1 VKRRRQS
8 REKSSPESWP
18 VIRMQSV
25 STQQWHEEGSGVAA
39 GPAEIVMTN
48 ESAAEAPSPQDM
60 LTEPEQTLYVSP
72 AYLTI
77 GNFVDVAPRTWPGI
91 NQLGG
96 VGCITKTHEVDV
108 KRGNETAKKV
118 VKINVKY
125 TLGGRESNVDV
136 CYVTEYVH
144 GEKLRDRSKQLG
156 RCTRCGSHR
165 EDCNSCDWVA
175 EQQQQQQE
183 EALTEDL
190 VAEEHDDVS
199 NTFMDSDEE
208 ERARLDISRKY
219 KSLRRQRNKRRRKS
233 KAVATTDKVQL
244 DDEDIPL
251 AVLEKQKE
259 KQQKAKKPKQK
270 RRRTAQ
276 TSVLASLPETAAAA
290 AKDETDEFEFPGTP
304 TVGSPFSQEEERLLT
319 PRPLDEDGNVLE
331 EEKLLTPRP
340 LDDDGNDIE
349 EERLLT
355 PRPLEED
362 ETELSTPKTLNE
374 DASMNFDG
382 NDEISFHGDQDDSS
396 DEDIALNELAP
407 TRKSTYEPESSDDSI
422 LSYES
427 YETESD
433 DETYDGNVV
442 SQQLHQIPRE
452 FEDLLKFIDEVAS
465 EVSDNRLSYANQKLV
480 LLKSRLIVAK
490 NTRNTSLHAMNT
502 AERVEIDLLAAD
514 R

>member
-1 VKRRRQS
+1 
-8 REKSSPESWP
+8 
-18 VIRMQSV
+18 MQSE
-25 STQQWHEEGSGVAA
+25 STQQWHEEGTGVAT
-39 GPAEIVMTN
+39 GPAEIAMTN
-48 ESAAEAPSPQDM
+48 ESAAEAPSQSQDM

-175 EQQQQQQE
+175 EQQQQQ
-183 EALTEDL
+183 EALIEE
-190 VAEEHDDVS
+190 VAAVEHDDVS

-219 KSLRRQRNKRRRKS
+219 KSLRRQRNKRRRKP

-259 KQQKAKKPKQK
+259 KQQKSKKPKQK

-276 TSVLASLPETAAAA
+276 TSVLASLPETDAA

-304 TVGSPFSQEEERLLT
+304 TVGSPFCQEEERLLT
-319 PRPLDEDGNVLE
+319 PRPLDEDGNAVE

-355 PRPLEED
+355 PRPLDDD
-362 ETELSTPKTLNE
+362 ETELLTPKTLNE

-396 DEDIALNELAP
+396 DDDIAL
-407 TRKSTYEPESSDDSI
+407 STYEPESSDDSI

-433 DETYDGNVV
+433 GETYDKNVV

-452 FEDLLKFIDEVAS
+452 FDDLLKFIDEVAS

-480 LLKSRLIVAK
+480 LLKSRLTVAK